1 MATIANLSIGLGADS
16 ARLNKDLTKASAR
29 TKKWSK
35 STQAMA
41 AGVAVALGAVAAALG
56 TAALLKNADAL
67 SKHSKALGLT
77 IEQYQG
83 MIFAAGQ
90 AGVSQAGFE
99 KGMRRLTAT
108 IYDAGRGLS
117 TATDLFDDLGVS
129 VTSFDG
135 KDAQAQYLMVIKGLE
150 GIEDAT
156 LRRALAEKILGKEY
170 ASNLINSDEFLTN
183 MDATVKVSQE
193 AAAAAER
200 LNDAISLV
208 KTSFQAATTNA
219 LQPFMEAMAPVLER
233 FGVMLKEWP
242 ELVPILIRVGTGLM
256 ALVGI
261 LAIVTAAQ
269 VAWNVAVLANPVVA
283 VLAAITA
290 AVVVFWP
297 MFKDTWDKV
306 AAYFKYV
313 VPAMLHLAKAEFYDF
328 MDRLNNIFSGGIT
341 ALVDKLTGFVTK
353 VKEAIATFK
362 EFLGLSNT
370 AGGGF
375 GTPGAMSLAPSSGSS
390 ASPNTGRTG
399 LSGGGGNAVLGGGEG
414 DDTMRQ
420 GGISDY
426 FFELAAAE
434 RASAGR
440 LSNSYD
446 AALRNISMRGS
457 LPNAGPPGSGRG
469 AGDTQAVQDAVEAG
483 VVAGI
488 SGSGGGG
495 GSVAPSPAIAET
507 DLYKST
513 AEQFVSG
520 LKSSFTT
527 ALSTG
532 DWKGFLNSTLDSFTM
547 GIISSFTEGLF
558 KPFQEALTSS
568 IGDMFSG
575 MGGGGF
581 DLFGSIGSVFG
592 FADGGIVPT
601 TSTSKSY
608 ADTVPAMLQPGELV
622 VPKDQVD
629 SFMGGGGSGG
639 GQTFNINVTG
649 DISRLTRTE
658 IVKMMPEIAA
668 GTNMLNKESG
678 RR

>member
-219 LQPFMEAMAPVLER
+219 LQRLLSS
-233 FGVMLKEWP
+233 FGPCSK
-242 ELVPILIRVGTGLM
+242 IRGT
-256 ALVGI
+256 
-261 LAIVTAAQ
+261 
-269 VAWNVAVLANPVVA
+269 
-283 VLAAITA
+283 
-290 AVVVFWP
+290 
-297 MFKDTWDKV
+297 
-306 AAYFKYV
+306 
-313 VPAMLHLAKAEFYDF
+313 
-328 MDRLNNIFSGGIT
+328 RLR
-341 ALVDKLTGFVTK
+341 LT
-353 VKEAIATFK
+353 
-362 EFLGLSNT
+362 SNT
-370 AGGGF
+370 LCPQCCTWPRLSSMTSWIGL
-375 GTPGAMSLAPSSGSS
+375 TTSLAV
-390 ASPNTGRTG
+390 AS
-399 LSGGGGNAVLGGGEG
+399 LL
-414 DDTMRQ
+414 
-420 GGISDY
+420 
-426 FFELAAAE
+426 
-434 RASAGR
+434 
-440 LSNSYD
+440 
-446 AALRNISMRGS
+446 
-457 LPNAGPPGSGRG
+457 
-469 AGDTQAVQDAVEAG
+469 
-483 VVAGI
+483 
-488 SGSGGGG
+488 
-495 GSVAPSPAIAET
+495 
-507 DLYKST
+507 
-513 AEQFVSG
+513 
-520 LKSSFTT
+520 
-527 ALSTG
+527 
-532 DWKGFLNSTLDSFTM
+532 W
-547 GIISSFTEGLF
+547 
-558 KPFQEALTSS
+558 LTS
-568 IGDMFSG
+568 
-575 MGGGGF
+575 
-581 DLFGSIGSVFG
+581 
-592 FADGGIVPT
+592 
-601 TSTSKSY
+601 
-608 ADTVPAMLQPGELV
+608 
-622 VPKDQVD
+622 
-629 SFMGGGGSGG
+629 
-639 GQTFNINVTG
+639 
-649 DISRLTRTE
+649 
-658 IVKMMPEIAA
+658 
-668 GTNMLNKESG
+668 
-678 RR
+678 